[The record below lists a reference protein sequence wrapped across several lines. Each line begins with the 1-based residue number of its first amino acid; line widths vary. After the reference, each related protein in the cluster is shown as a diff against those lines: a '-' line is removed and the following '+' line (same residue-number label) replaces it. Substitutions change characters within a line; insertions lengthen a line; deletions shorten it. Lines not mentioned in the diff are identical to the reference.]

1 MNQEKEAVSDVNI
14 EYPALSKAC
23 DTLNIQW
30 YRSAMEPERFR
41 ELSKR
46 NDLRG
51 WIQAGGHF
59 GLFMMTGL
67 FVYLAWAAEF
77 WVIFLIVLFIHGTV
91 VNGHGWLTLA
101 SVLESAFRFRIPIEI
116 SFYNAMFPA
125 DEAVFSPHIVFSAL
139 FVRET
144 RPRHAGE
151 A

>member
-67 FVYLAWAAEF
+67 LDRKS
-77 WVIFLIVLFIHGTV
+77 V
-91 VNGHGWLTLA
+91 V
-101 SVLESAFRFRIPIEI
+101 
-116 SFYNAMFPA
+116 
-125 DEAVFSPHIVFSAL
+125 
-139 FVRET
+139 
-144 RPRHAGE
+144 
-151 A
+151 